1 MSTEP
6 VTPDA
11 TRDAAHAGL
20 FADLVVQHANM
31 ALIFAGA
38 VPHPESGE
46 RETDLEAAQHFIDR
60 LDMLQAK
67 TRGNLGPQETALLQQ
82 SLAAA
87 RMAFVHAVEAR
98 ARTAP
103 GPAAAPASPAAAGT
117 PAEPPA
123 AAGAAAAATAPAG
136 TAEPAPG
143 LSEEERKKFVKKY

>member
-11 TRDAAHAGL
+11 NSDAAHAGL

-46 RETDLEAAQHFIDR
+46 RVTDLEAAQHFIDR

-67 TRGNLGPQETALLQQ
+67 TRGNLGPQEAALLQQ

-87 RMAFVHAVEAR
+87 RMAFVHAVEAP
-98 ARTAP
+98 A
-103 GPAAAPASPAAAGT
+103 PAAATT
-117 PAEPPA
+117 PAEPPVTSG
-123 AAGAAAAATAPAG
+123 AGPTAPAPAAAAEAP
-136 TAEPAPG
+136 PG
-143 LSEEERKKFVKKY
+143 MSEDERKKFVKKY